1 MRIEQLQEALD
12 RYGGDL
18 GRWPA
23 SARAEAEALLARDPE
38 AARMAGD
45 AVRLNALLAEAV
57 QPLPVD
63 AGFIGRVI
71 AGVSSGGHRD
81 VPLHPTPRLAAWAGA
96 ATVALLV
103 TGYAVGLAMPQS
115 QGEDVFAGLVFG
127 DSSASDVDS
136 GSVL

>member
-1 MRIEQLQEALD
+1 MRIDQLQEALD

-18 GRWPA
+18 GRWPT
-23 SARAEAEALLARDPE
+23 SVKIEAEALLARDPE
-38 AARMAGD
+38 AARTAAA
-45 AVRLNALLAEAV
+45 AVRLDALLAEAV
-57 QPLPVD
+57 EPLPVD
-63 AGFIGRVI
+63 ASFIGRII
-71 AGVSSGGHRD
+71 ADAGSGARHD
-81 VPLHPTPRLAAWAGA
+81 VALHPTPRLAAWAGA